1 MKKNTMSLKATINNI
16 AKENKVS
23 AQSVLQTYMLER
35 LLERISVSQYK
46 DNFILKGGMLI
57 SAMLGIDSRTTMDI
71 DTTIKGFELTEE
83 NVKKIMEDVCKI
95 DLHDDIT
102 LKINR
107 VEEIRENDDYN
118 GYRLTF
124 EAKYM
129 NNMPVIMKID
139 VTTGD
144 KITYREIE
152 YSFELMLENRKI
164 NIWSYNVETVL
175 AEKFEAII
183 KRGVLGTRIRDFYD
197 VHMLLKTQIKNVD
210 KKTLR
215 VAIMY
220 TAEHRGSLDIMKQWK
235 EVVEEL
241 KDDETMIN
249 QWERYKKN
257 NFYAEGI
264 DYKDL
269 IDSIIVIGEIWDG
282 NFEGGEVELDNSKLC
297 LV

>member
-1 MKKNTMSLKATINNI
+1 MKKNAMSLKATINNI
-16 AKENKVS
+16 AKKNKVS

-35 LLERISVSQYK
+35 LLERISISKYK

-71 DTTIKGFELTEE
+71 DTTIKGFALTEE
-83 NVKKIMEDVCKI
+83 NVKTIMEDVCAI
-95 DLHDDIT
+95 DLQDDIT
-102 LKINR
+102 LKINK
-107 VEEIRENDDYN
+107 VEEIREDDDYN

-129 NNMPVIMKID
+129 NSMPVIMKID

-152 YSFELMLENRKI
+152 YSFELMLEERKI
-164 NIWSYNVETVL
+164 HVWSYNVETVL

-197 VHMLLKTQIKNVD
+197 VHMLLKTQIKNIN
-210 KKTLR
+210 KKTLK
-215 VAIMY
+215 VAIGF
-220 TAEHRGSLDIMKQWK
+220 TAEHRNSEDIIKDWK
-235 EVVEEL
+235 EVVKEL
-241 KDDETMIN
+241 ENDETMKN
-249 QWERYKKN
+249 QWKRYQKN

-264 DYKDL
+264 EYKDL
-269 IDSIIVIGEIWDG
+269 IESIKKVG
-282 NFEGGEVELDNSKLC
+282 NVYNSK
-297 LV
+297 